1 MQHIDSGKD
10 DRAAIKPSHLDHFI
24 KEDFMETKIC
34 PYLCLVD
41 DPSSCKDFPYENNAC
56 HRVKK
61 PVPVKLSYQ
70 KSHCLTES
78 HTRCAGYITGWETGG
93 FPKFLRADYP
103 NWKRALYNTKVWL
116 VSLSIIILFL
126 LVILIPQITNIGD
139 KIGSR
144 TNDGLI
150 SPVETECPTPTETLQ
165 ASTSTKTPAP
175 SATAM
180 PTETPTSTH
189 TATQAPT
196 ETFTPTS
203 EPTSTPTRSDGPQPF
218 IIVTKTP

>member
-1 MQHIDSGKD
+1 MQHIDPGKGE
-10 DRAAIKPSHLDHFI
+10 RLGIKPSQLDHLF
-24 KEDFMETKIC
+24 KEGFMETKIC
-34 PYLCLVD
+34 PYLYLVD
-41 DPSSCKDFPYENNAC
+41 DPSSCKDFPYEGNAC

-103 NWKRALYNTKVWL
+103 NWKRSLYNTKVWL
-116 VSLSIIILFL
+116 VSLSIIFLFL
-126 LVILIPQITNIGD
+126 LVILIPQITNIGEE
-139 KIGSR
+139 IGTR
-144 TNDGLI
+144 NNDGLI
-150 SPVETECPTPTETLQ
+150 PPAETEYPTLTETLE
-165 ASTSTKTPAP
+165 APTSTETHAP
-175 SATAM
+175 SATPM

-203 EPTSTPTRSDGPQPF
+203 EPTGTPTHSDGPQPF